1 MCPRTKEQNEAIRQQ
16 RLIQIRHTAAE
27 LLLEKGMRMEM
38 GDIAEKAGLG
48 RGTVYHYYNSKVEL
62 LEELFAEALQAG
74 ADIVAA
80 TMRPGLR
87 PAERLASYAQASLTD
102 WAREPIH
109 FILYLYA
116 FHYAEPL
123 PTQDPQ
129 RLLRDFRENLLQPVL
144 HMIEEGIR
152 LGELTHASA
161 QTLFQTFIGA
171 LVGAAN
177 AYIRS
182 DITPEAGS
190 EAWAA
195 DVVSVLMNGMRA

>member
-16 RLIQIRHTAAE
+16 RLNQIRHTAAE

-48 RGTVYHYYNSKVEL
+48 RGTVYHYYNGKVEL

-74 ADIVAA
+74 AGIVAA
-80 TMRPGLR
+80 AMRPELR
-87 PAERLASYAQASLTD
+87 PAERLAAYARDSLSD

-123 PTQDPQ
+123 PIQDPQ
-129 RLLRDFRENLLQPVL
+129 RLLREFRDKLLQPVL
-144 HMIEEGIR
+144 HTIEEGIR
-152 LGELTHASA
+152 LGELASASA
-161 QTLFQTFIGA
+161 QTLFQTFVGA

-182 DITPEAGS
+182 DVNPERGS

>member
-27 LLLEKGMRMEM
+27 LLLERGMRMEM

-62 LEELFAEALQAG
+62 FEELLAEAMLAG
-74 ADIVAA
+74 ERIVADA
-80 TMRPGLR
+80 MQTGLR
-87 PAERLASYAQASLTD
+87 PSERLAAFARASLDD

-123 PTQDPQ
+123 PIQDPQ
-129 RLLRDFRENLLQPVL
+129 RLLREFRDKLLQPVL
-144 HMIEEGIR
+144 HTIEEGIR
-152 LGELTHASA
+152 LGELTAASA
-161 QTLFQTFIGA
+161 QTLFQTFVGA

-182 DITPEAGS
+182 TLTPERGS